1 MGIQIMT
8 KQTAQESNAI
18 IVKSIASVARTAE
31 TLRERVQR
39 TGILIMLHAINH
51 GDWTKANDLV
61 NALGGGVN
69 GKALESWLKDNL
81 GLDIDSEAKAFCNWK
96 GREHVI
102 ARLDEAKRVQW
113 FKHKTQKAFEGWN
126 LEAEMAK
133 AIAALIK
140 TADAKQASYLALLEQ
155 GETDK
160 ASKIVVN
167 FDAYQKLKAFKAA

>member
-1 MGIQIMT
+1 MT
-8 KQTAQESNAI
+8 KQTAQQSNAI
-18 IVKSIASVARTAE
+18 IVKSIANVARTAE

-61 NALGGGVN
+61 NALGDGVN

-81 GLDIDSEAKAFCNWK
+81 GLEIDSENKCFANWK

-102 ARLDEAKRVQW
+102 ARLDIAKKVKW
-113 FKHKTQKAFEGWN
+113 FQHKTQKAFEGWN
-126 LEAEMAK
+126 LETEMAK

-167 FDAYQKLKAFKAA
+167 FDAYQRLKAFKAA

>member
-1 MGIQIMT
+1 MT
-8 KQTAQESNAI
+8 IQTAQQSSAI
-18 IVKSIASVARTAE
+18 ISKNIQSVSRTAE

-51 GDWTKANDLV
+51 GDWTHA
-61 NALGGGVN
+61 NALVHALGDGIN

-81 GLDIDSEAKAFCNWK
+81 GLEIDSEAKAFCNWK

-102 ARLDEAKRVQW
+102 ARLDMAKKVKW
-113 FKHKTQKAFEGWN
+113 FQHKTQKAFEGWN

-155 GETDK
+155 GETEK